1 MKMGL
6 SWGWYRESANE
17 DRSAEPHKMGV
28 GQQLKVLMSICP
40 FYRENEKKWK
50 FELQS
55 LSNHI
60 EFILYSKFHLFV
72 FSYLLFISVLKSI
85 GRRLVQ
91 FTATAADTEILIE

>member
-60 EFILYSKFHLFV
+60 ELRILLKQNTA
-72 FSYLLFISVLKSI
+72 LLSHVY
-85 GRRLVQ
+85 
-91 FTATAADTEILIE
+91 